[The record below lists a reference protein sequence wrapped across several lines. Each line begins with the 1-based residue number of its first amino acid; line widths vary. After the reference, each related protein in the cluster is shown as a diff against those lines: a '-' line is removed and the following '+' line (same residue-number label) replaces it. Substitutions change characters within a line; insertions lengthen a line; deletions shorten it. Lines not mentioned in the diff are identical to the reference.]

1 MFRADRTQN
10 VIVRLRH
17 NVIRTGLRRIN
28 LAYSRIGLAD
38 VAAKLGLPDAGDVE
52 CIVAK
57 AIRSAEGDFPQT
69 LFQAAAQ
76 GYTGCAHA
84 DVHRRNRNQGC
95 ARTCLR

>member
-1 MFRADRTQN
+1 MFSADRTQN

-28 LAYSRIGLAD
+28 LAYSRIGLTD

-57 AIRSAEGDFPQT
+57 AIKCAAFQRRKFHVRAPVMAALT
-69 LFQAAAQ
+69 LGLDAAPS
-76 GYTGCAHA
+76 
-84 DVHRRNRNQGC
+84 
-95 ARTCLR
+95 